1 MCLAETRDKEKISA
15 LHSLAKQLGIDN
27 KIFWQIGAIN
37 NIRSLW
43 HQTNIYIRPTST
55 DGDSVAVREVL
66 DEGVVVV
73 ASDVCWRPEG
83 VVTYRYSDLNDFI
96 EKVKANLC
104 KEKSEPCPNYAIYN
118 LMKSVYDNLLK

>member
-1 MCLAETRDKEKISA
+1 M
-15 LHSLAKQLGIDN
+15 GVDN

-37 NIRSLW
+37 DIRSLW